1 MSENLDDVKDMNQLL
16 IERYRKA
23 VSDQNET
30 YVKQKLLILKLWEKI
45 AELIADPKEL
55 AEFISD
61 VYE

>member
-1 MSENLDDVKDMNQLL
+1 MDDVNQLL

-23 VSDQNET
+23 VSDQNDT
-30 YVKQKLLILKLWEKI
+30 YVKQKLLIQKLWAKI
-45 AELIADPKEL
+45 AELIDDPEVL